1 MLNDILKNAGVE
13 SADTY
18 HERLKRCTTNQCRTI
33 ILQQAE
39 AAEERAGKIVLD
51 LYKSGRLSDE
61 QVDLFITSYANKMMM
76 GASDSERQN
85 RGNQDVYTQNGL
97 KWTPVGL
104 NSNPHINEL
113 ITRSLL
119 KRWSRE
125 NVPVETIANRLEQ
138 NQAVSN
144 WFSSVNIDT
153 QAALISQV
161 TGLGSQAVIS
171 LITKGRNGKVLSTA
185 ERVKIEN
192 VVQQGGG
199 NTLATRERVNS
210 NIQETRRGNQS
221 SQFGTHAQQERKL
234 EQPVTANGQANVKK
248 LQIEIGQQNKHIVGT
263 NEYTQAVR
271 NGVKKSILEV
281 EPQVLLSK
289 IGRGQQVGNIKIGLP
304 GSKER
309 INFNH
314 KIGQYYD
321 NTSGKFIPT
330 TIAIVH
336 YSKRGI
342 HIVPARPQGK

>member
-51 LYKSGRLSDE
+51 LYKSGRLSDG

-144 WFSSVNIDT
+144 WFNSVNIDT

-161 TGLGSQAVIS
+161 TGLGSQAVIL

-234 EQPVTANGQANVKK
+234 EQPITANGQANAVSYSGLK
-248 LQIEIGQQNKHIVGT
+248 LDLKT
-263 NEYTQAVR
+263 TQAA
-271 NGVKKSILEV
+271 NEV
-281 EPQVLLSK
+281 VESLRKTGKLPTHYITK
-289 IGRGQQVGNIKIGLP
+289 INAEMHGWQ
-304 GSKER
+304 
-309 INFNH
+309 
-314 KIGQYYD
+314 
-321 NTSGKFIPT
+321 SGKALNNYVIGAQIGGDVF
-330 TIAIVH
+330 
-336 YSKRGI
+336 KNNQK
-342 HIVPARPQGK
+342 IVPEKLGRTWYEADIGVVNTQSRSKQSGTRLIY

>member
-1 MLNDILKNAGVE
+1 M
-13 SADTY
+13 
-18 HERLKRCTTNQCRTI
+18 
-33 ILQQAE
+33 
-39 AAEERAGKIVLD
+39 
-51 LYKSGRLSDE
+51 
-61 QVDLFITSYANKMMM
+61 
-76 GASDSERQN
+76 
-85 RGNQDVYTQNGL
+85 
-97 KWTPVGL
+97 
-104 NSNPHINEL
+104 
-113 ITRSLL
+113 
-119 KRWSRE
+119 
-125 NVPVETIANRLEQ
+125 
-138 NQAVSN
+138 
-144 WFSSVNIDT
+144 
-153 QAALISQV
+153 
-161 TGLGSQAVIS
+161 
-171 LITKGRNGKVLSTA
+171 
-185 ERVKIEN
+185 
-192 VVQQGGG
+192 
-199 NTLATRERVNS
+199 
-210 NIQETRRGNQS
+210 
-221 SQFGTHAQQERKL
+221 

-281 EPQVLLSK
+281 EPQILLSK